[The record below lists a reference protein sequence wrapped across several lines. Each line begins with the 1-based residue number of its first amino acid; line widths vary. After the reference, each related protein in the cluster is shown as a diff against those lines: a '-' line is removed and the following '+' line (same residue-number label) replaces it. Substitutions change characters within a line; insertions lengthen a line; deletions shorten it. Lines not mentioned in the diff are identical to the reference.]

1 MDKSS
6 EVLDVIFACVAELNA
21 QLPPADRLQ
30 PSLDTTLIGEGGALD
45 SLALVTLVASIE
57 QALSERLSID
67 LPLIDEVIGD
77 YQGETVWTIG
87 RLQEFVVSRQA
98 QG

>member
-6 EVLDVIFACVAELNA
+6 EVLEVINECVAELNR
-21 QLPPADRLQ
+21 QLPTSERLQ
-30 PSLDTTLIGEGGALD
+30 VGLDTTLIGEGGTLD
-45 SLALVTLVASIE
+45 SLALVTLIAGIE

-67 LPLIDEVIGD
+67 LPLIDDVIGD
-77 YQGETVWTIG
+77 YRGETVWTIG
-87 RLQEFVVSRQA
+87 SLLQFIVSKQA